1 MGTVELWPPSP
12 QHGLSP
18 HLASSWKAVVGTP
31 QQPQQRTMASMLAA
45 LARISHPHRRIQTAA
60 TFRSVQGLIGPPPT
74 RPGLRAWSRLVL
86 TTGLG
91 LWLGAVMSRNMAQ
104 ILEENE
110 LFVPSD
116 DDDDD

>member
-1 MGTVELWPPSP
+1 MGSRRAAREGRAEWHTA
-12 QHGLSP
+12 QYF
-18 HLASSWKAVVGTP
+18 KR
-31 QQPQQRTMASMLAA
+31 RTNMASMLAA
-45 LARISHPHRRIQTAA
+45 MARISHQHRRLQTAA
-60 TFRSVQGLIGPPPT
+60 TVRSAQGLIGPPPT
-74 RPGLRAWSRLVL
+74 RPGFRAWSRLVL
-86 TTGLG
+86 TTGMG